1 MWYSSRTALI
11 QPPPAAVIMIRQV
24 PVFTLWNSWCK
35 TATTGW
41 FQICTLSMVFKY
53 TRKFS
58 VLSHNNSWNS
68 FTRGRRKSVCFGTYL
83 CTSCIWKSDMQR
95 ADLRSDRIHRWIPL
109 LDRATRVG
117 RKLVYF
123 LSLIQEKTIN
133 TWECQQG
140 YSSHQGP
147 KRTNSFLPH
156 SHQHERW
163 SSSEFL

>member
-53 TRKFS
+53 TCKFFPTITLEQLYTRKEEKCLLWNIPVHLLHLEIWYAKS
-58 VLSHNNSWNS
+58 RSALWQNSQMNPFAWQSYKSGKKVGLLFKFNP
-68 FTRGRRKSVCFGTYL
+68 RK
-83 CTSCIWKSDMQR
+83 K
-95 ADLRSDRIHRWIPL
+95 
-109 LDRATRVG
+109 
-117 RKLVYF
+117 
-123 LSLIQEKTIN
+123 IN

-147 KRTNSFLPH
+147 KRTNSILPH